1 MNTRVTLALI
11 LMLTFA
17 VGKTVEKKPDEVRR
31 FLERLKNPK
40 ILNSMG

>member
-17 VGKTVEKKPDEVRR
+17 VGKTVEKVRR
-31 FLERLKNPK
+31 FL
-40 ILNSMG
+40 SA

>member
-17 VGKTVEKKPDEVRR
+17 VGKTVGKTVGKKPDEVRR
-31 FLERLKNPK
+31 LL
-40 ILNSMG
+40 SA

>member
-17 VGKTVEKKPDEVRR
+17 VGKTVGKTVEKKPDEVRR
-31 FLERLKNPK
+31 LL
-40 ILNSMG
+40 SA